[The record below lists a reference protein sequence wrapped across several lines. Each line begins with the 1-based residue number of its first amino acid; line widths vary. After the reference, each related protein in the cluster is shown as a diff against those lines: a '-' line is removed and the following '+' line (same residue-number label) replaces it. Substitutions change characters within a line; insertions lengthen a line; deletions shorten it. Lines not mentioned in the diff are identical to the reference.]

1 VLPSPVLGHKDVVAG
16 LDAALAAQPRLAVTG
31 NWFAGLSIEDCVQRS
46 RAEWQR
52 VADAA
57 G

>member
-1 VLPSPVLGHKDVVAG
+1 VDRLLAG
-16 LDAALAAQPRLAVTG
+16 TRLAVTG

-46 RAEWQR
+46 RAEWSR
-52 VADAA
+52 VS